1 MFCTFLI
8 LRVIQ
13 QHDINLS
20 IKDLDE
26 VCKIEDFYISA
37 STQHRFERFLEAKQ
51 DSNHFKLK

>member
-51 DSNHFKLK
+51 DSNQF